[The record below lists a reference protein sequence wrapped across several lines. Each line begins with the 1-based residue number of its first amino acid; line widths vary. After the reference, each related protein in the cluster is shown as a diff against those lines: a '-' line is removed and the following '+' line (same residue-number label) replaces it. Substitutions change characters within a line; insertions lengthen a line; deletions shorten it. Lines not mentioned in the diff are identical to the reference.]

1 MRISADP
8 EDIGYVED
16 TRHVSVLLNGIEQKM
31 VLTADEEEGYIIQAV
46 LDFNGDFVND
56 GVVKIT
62 YETVRGDVKIVFGDV
77 QDKGE

>member
-8 EDIGYVED
+8 EDIGYVAD

-46 LDFNGDFVND
+46 LAFNGDFVND
-56 GVVKIT
+56 GVTIT
-62 YETVRGDVKIVFGDV
+62 YDTVHGDVKIVFGDV

>member
-31 VLTADEEEGYIIQAV
+31 VLTADEEEGYITQAV
-46 LDFNGDFVND
+46 LDFNGDWAND
-56 GVVKIT
+56 GATIT
-62 YETVRGDVKIVFGDV
+62 YETVYGDVKIVFGDV

>member
-8 EDIGYVED
+8 EDIGYVEN

-31 VLTADEEEGYIIQAV
+31 VLTADEEEGYIVQAV
-46 LDFNGDFVND
+46 LDFNGDLVNG
-56 GVVKIT
+56 GVTIT
-62 YETVRGDVKIVFGDV
+62 YETVHGDVEIVFGDV

>member
-46 LDFNGDFVND
+46 LDFNGDLVND
-56 GVVKIT
+56 GVTIT
-62 YETVRGDVKIVFGDV
+62 YDTVYGDVKIVFGDV